1 MLVTTITKIPTPTDR
16 AAAISR
22 MYRFSKTISIK
33 NGDCN
38 NRAIIVPIKA
48 ANKCPPITLRG
59 VAATLLGT
67 TNIVKAEEA
76 IPTTI
81 AVFKVSPMRSKRI
94 KKAEARQ
101 HCKK

>member
-1 MLVTTITKIPTPTDR
+1 MNTLITNKFLGI
-16 AAAISR
+16 
-22 MYRFSKTISIK
+22 F
-33 NGDCN
+33 CN